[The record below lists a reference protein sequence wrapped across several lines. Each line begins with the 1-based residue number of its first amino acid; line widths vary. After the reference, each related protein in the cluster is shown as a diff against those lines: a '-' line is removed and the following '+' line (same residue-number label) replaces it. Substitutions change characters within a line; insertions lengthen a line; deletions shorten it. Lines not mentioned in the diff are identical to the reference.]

1 MHYDEIISQFT
12 EKDDKVLYIG
22 TPTDAIEK
30 SATLS
35 VFQSI
40 DPLTTTVDLDNL
52 SKDFDTVVF
61 AEVLELVDDP
71 RGIINQFKWQS
82 KSSIVYEFKY
92 DHIDG
97 IDSAWKQPWKNIGLE
112 NILTWE
118 FDYVRSLYL
127 GYATVYYC
135 EGPNKYT
142 PDEIGQGVSVEQ
154 ENKV

>member
-1 MHYDEIISQFT
+1 M
-12 EKDDKVLYIG
+12 
-22 TPTDAIEK
+22 
-30 SATLS
+30 
-35 VFQSI
+35 
-40 DPLTTTVDLDNL
+40 
-52 SKDFDTVVF
+52 
-61 AEVLELVDDP
+61 
-71 RGIINQFKWQS
+71 
-82 KSSIVYEFKY
+82 
-92 DHIDG
+92 DG
-97 IDSAWKQPWKNIGLE
+97 IDSAWKQPCKNIGLE